1 MQAVG
6 ENNLKINVQLY
17 VRLAYHTGI
26 VIRLAHM
33 TLITDKNW
41 LNPILTEQLPQSLLD
56 RAEALPAKT
65 AFLAGCLAPE
75 TASRLGRLL
84 RVTNTYYSN
93 LIEGQYTE
101 PADMQKAQNAPK
113 KERKLLRD
121 LAVKHMDVQRL
132 FERALRLHPADFK
145 SMFSPK
151 LVSEVHFRLFDGTDE
166 DTRRLSDGRILEPG
180 ALRSLPNEEV
190 TVGNHLAPAAAV
202 VEPMLEHLQ
211 NCFGSIQDPRRRL
224 IAALAN
230 HHRLAFVHPFLDG
243 NGRVSRML
251 THLQL
256 VQLGL
261 QPHLWSLSRG
271 LARRHQE
278 YYSALSNADRPREGD
293 HDGRGQLSQ
302 KNYFAF
308 IEFMLDV
315 CHDQVDYMIAAL
327 NREKLRERVIRAFKT
342 HERLLDA
349 GIKPETAPA
358 VIALLMQGSLP
369 RSEFKVFTGLPPR
382 GATDELTR
390 LVKAGVVVSPT
401 PKSRTV
407 EPGLP
412 VWFAQ
417 TIFADLHVRIKD

>member
-1 MQAVG
+1 
-6 ENNLKINVQLY
+6 
-17 VRLAYHTGI
+17 
-26 VIRLAHM
+26 M

-41 LNPILTEQLPQSLLD
+41 LNPILSEQLPQSLLD

-65 AFLAGCLAPE
+65 AFLVGCLAPE

-84 RVTNTYYSN
+84 
-93 LIEGQYTE
+93 
-101 PADMQKAQNAPK
+101 
-113 KERKLLRD
+113 
-121 LAVKHMDVQRL
+121 H
-132 FERALRLHPADFK
+132 
-145 SMFSPK
+145 
-151 LVSEVHFRLFDGTDE
+151 
-166 DTRRLSDGRILEPG
+166 
-180 ALRSLPNEEV
+180 
-190 TVGNHLAPAAAV
+190 
-202 VEPMLEHLQ
+202 
-211 NCFGSIQDPRRRL
+211 
-224 IAALAN
+224 
-230 HHRLAFVHPFLDG
+230 G
-243 NGRVSRML
+243 NGRVSRMV
-251 THLQL
+251 THLQQ

-302 KNYFAF
+302 KHYFAF

-358 VIALLMQGSLP
+358 VIVLLMQGSLP
-369 RSEFKVFTGLPPR
+369 RSEFKIFTGLPPR

>member
-1 MQAVG
+1 
-6 ENNLKINVQLY
+6 
-17 VRLAYHTGI
+17 
-26 VIRLAHM
+26 M

-41 LNPILTEQLPQSLLD
+41 LNPVLTEQLPQSLLD

-132 FERALRLHPADFK
+132 FERAIRLHPVDFK
-145 SMFSPK
+145 SMFAPELISA
-151 LVSEVHFRLFDGTDE
+151 VHYRLFNGTDE
-166 DTRRLSDGRILEPG
+166 ETRRLADGRILEPG
-180 ALRSLPNEEV
+180 SLRSLPTEEV
-190 TVGNHLAPAAAV
+190 VVGTHLAPAASV
-202 VEPMLEHLQ
+202 VRPMLNHLQ
-211 NCFGSIQDPRRRL
+211 NGFGNIQDPRRRI

-243 NGRVSRML
+243 NGRVSRMI

-261 QPHLWSLSRG
+261 QPHLWSLARG
-271 LARRHQE
+271 LARRHQD
-278 YYSALSNADRPREGD
+278 YYAALSNADRPREGD
-293 HDGRGQLSQ
+293 LDGRGQLSQ
-302 KNYFAF
+302 KHYFAF
-308 IEFMLDV
+308 IEFMLNV
-315 CHDQVDYMIAAL
+315 CHDQVDYMTAAL
-327 NREKLRERVIRAFKT
+327 NREKLRERVIRAFRT
-342 HERLLDA
+342 NERLLDA

-369 RSEFKVFTGLPPR
+369 RSEFKVFTGLSPR

-390 LVKAGVVVSPT
+390 LVKAGVVSSPT

-412 VWFAQ
+412 AWFAQ
-417 TIFADLHVRIKD
+417 TIFPDLHVRLKDQD